1 MPHTMAELA
10 GYWRWVS
17 MHIEFAD
24 GGPNV
29 DVYGSDPQGGV
40 VFTPDGRLMAI
51 VTSSGRQPP
60 ETDDDR
66 VKLFRSVAAYTGQ
79 ARLEEDGRFVTL
91 VDATWDPT
99 WAGVQER
106 FFSVE
111 GDIFT
116 VRSARQTHPSFP
128 GRDLCMVGVAKRSAG

>member
-1 MPHTMAELA
+1 MPHTIAEIA
-10 GYWRWVS
+10 GYWRWIS

-29 DVYGSDPQGGV
+29 DVYGSAPEGRV
-40 VFTPDGRLMAI
+40 MFTPSGRLMAI

-60 ETDDDR
+60 QTDDDR

-79 ARLEEDGRFVTL
+79 VRLEGDRFVTT

-99 WAGVQER
+99 WDGVQER

-116 VRSARQTHPSFP
+116 VRTAKQTHPSFP
-128 GRDLCMVGVAKRSAG
+128 GRDLWMVGVAKRSND